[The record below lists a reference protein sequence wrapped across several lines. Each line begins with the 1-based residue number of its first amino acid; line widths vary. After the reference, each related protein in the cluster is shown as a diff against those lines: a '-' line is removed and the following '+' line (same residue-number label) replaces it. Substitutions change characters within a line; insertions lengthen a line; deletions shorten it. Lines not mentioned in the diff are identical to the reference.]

1 MMDNPLLPDSTR
13 EERIRERAYHL
24 WQHDGCPHG
33 QDREYWERASE
44 LIGMEDSAGAGQL
57 PNPQSHP
64 ALNEIAPGVLV
75 EDPTIQENLG
85 EFPDRL
91 ADQGEHPQTPQA
103 RRGGRHVGPSLE
115 NQPPTTEPVPEVPA
129 KEDTVEDPPDAAGAA
144 PRKKKP
150 AGKKKS

>member
-1 MMDNPLLPDSTR
+1 MDNPLLPDSLR

-24 WQHDGCPHG
+24 WEHDGCPHG

-57 PNPQSHP
+57 PNPQTHP

-75 EDPTIQENLG
+75 ENAAIQENLG

-91 ADQGEHPQTPQA
+91 SDQGEHPQTPQP
-103 RRGGRHVGPSLE
+103 RHVASSLE
-115 NQPPTTEPVPEVPA
+115 NQPPTAEPVPELPA
-129 KEDTVEDPPDAAGAA
+129 REDTVEDPPTDAGAA
-144 PRKKKP
+144 PRKKKSS
-150 AGKKKS
+150 AKKKS

>member
-1 MMDNPLLPDSTR
+1 MDNPLLPDSLR

-24 WQHDGCPHG
+24 WEHDGCPHG

-57 PNPQSHP
+57 PNPQTHP

-75 EDPTIQENLG
+75 ENAAIQGNLG

-91 ADQGEHPQTPQA
+91 ADQGEHPHTPQP
-103 RRGGRHVGPSLE
+103 RHVAPSLE
-115 NQPPTTEPVPEVPA
+115 NQPPTAEPVPEVPA
-129 KEDTVEDPPDAAGAA
+129 REDTVEDPPNDAGAA
-144 PRKKKP
+144 PRKKK
-150 AGKKKS
+150 ASARKKS